1 MADKP
6 SRGLVLY
13 GDGLA
18 RSVLPSH
25 THLHSLASRACSG
38 FLSLPDSP
46 PSENEDAR
54 IVREFAELLDSREAY
69 NKMNE
74 EDISEMRSQNTPLTP
89 TISQRFMGMK
99 AAIVSDNPIL
109 KVFCDRLGVTTFGA
123 DGLLHCNS
131 LEVGADGL
139 LHCNSLEVK
148 PLVSALE
155 LLGLQNGKVSEMN
168 RFDLVILHVESVEDI
183 NGLVGELL
191 TRMAQPGTEVGSRL
205 HLSVVLSFGA
215 VSYKEDSKFSFC
227 NNTRNESNSQLHMLF
242 PRQSYTMK
250 GGKTREN
257 VRHHCPMLVAQ
268 WQDGVTRK
276 DAVGAFSFED
286 IKEEGGNLVIPVDR
300 FLHELAFK
308 LWKAPKYG
316 A

>member
-38 FLSLPDSP
+38 FLSLPDSS

-74 EDISEMRSQNTPLTP
+74 EDISELRSQKTLLKM
-89 TISQRFMGMK
+89 TISHRFMGMK
-99 AAIVSDNPIL
+99 AAIVTDNPIL
-109 KVFCDRLGVTTFGA
+109 KAFCDRLGLTTFGA
-123 DGLLHCNS
+123 H
-131 LEVGADGL
+131 GL

-148 PLVSALE
+148 PPVSALE
-155 LLGLQNGKVSEMN
+155 LLGLQYGKVSEMS
-168 RFDLVILHVESVEDI
+168 RFDLVILHVESIEDI

-191 TRMAQPGTEVGSRL
+191 IRMAQPGTEVGSRL

-215 VSYKEDSKFSFC
+215 VSDNEGSKFSFC
-227 NNTRNESNSQLHMLF
+227 NNIRNESNSQLPMLF
-242 PRQSYTMK
+242 PCQSYTMK

-286 IKEEGGNLVIPVDR
+286 IKEEGGNLVIPADR

>member
-25 THLHSLASRACSG
+25 IHLHSLASRACSG

-74 EDISEMRSQNTPLTP
+74 EDVSEMRSQKTPLTP

-99 AAIVSDNPIL
+99 VAIVTDHPIL
-109 KVFCDRLGVTTFGA
+109 KVFCDRLGMTTF
-123 DGLLHCNS
+123 
-131 LEVGADGL
+131 GADGL

-155 LLGLQNGKVSEMN
+155 LLGLQNGKVSEMS

-191 TRMAQPGTEVGSRL
+191 TTMAQPGTEVGSRL

-227 NNTRNESNSQLHMLF
+227 NNIRNESNSQLHMLF

-286 IKEEGGNLVIPVDR
+286 IKEEGGNLVIPADR